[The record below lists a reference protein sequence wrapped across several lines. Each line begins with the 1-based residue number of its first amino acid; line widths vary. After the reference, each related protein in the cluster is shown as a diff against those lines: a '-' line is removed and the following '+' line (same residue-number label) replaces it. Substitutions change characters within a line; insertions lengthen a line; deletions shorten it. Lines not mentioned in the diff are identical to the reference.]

1 MTFNGLVIGD
11 YNSLEM
17 RIMASLSGDPRL
29 IKVFKE
35 ERDPHEETARIIFG
49 ACDGH
54 DDPRR
59 TMAKTVNFA
68 VGYGAGAKTL
78 AKSLALNGFPT
89 SQTDAKAMQEAVA
102 GQYKGLYRWMNSVIW
117 KAKELGYVE
126 TIGGRQRRLVA
137 QSDDWTAKS
146 YSERQAVNAVVQG
159 SAADIL
165 RRVMLYVDAHYYLSL
180 IAQVHDELLWEYQEE
195 PTPKELELLGRD
207 CETQHGFDLRVP
219 LVFVPT
225 ICANWSE
232 K

>member
-1 MTFNGLVIGD
+1 MPGLIVGD
-11 YNSLEM
+11 YDALEL
-17 RIMASLSGDPRL
+17 RLMASLSGDPKLVR
-29 IKVFKE
+29 IFE
-35 ERDPHEETARIIFG
+35 EGKDPHAETARIVFG
-49 ACDGH
+49 ECDGH

-59 TMAKTVNFA
+59 DIGKTVNYA

-78 AKSLALNGFPT
+78 AQTLALAGFPT
-89 SQTDAKAMQEAVA
+89 TQSEAKEYQERVA
-102 GQYKGLYRWMNSVIW
+102 GQYKRLYRWMNHCIW
-117 KAKELGYVE
+117 QAKELGYVE

-165 RRVMLYVDAHYYLSL
+165 RRVMLKIDRMPYALRLV
-180 IAQVHDELLWEYQEE
+180 AQVHDELLWEYDYE
-195 PTPKELELLGRD
+195 PTKGLLELLQED
-207 CETQHGFDLRVP
+207 CETGHGFDLRVP

-225 ICANWSE
+225 ICKDWSE